1 MSRRVSSMSRHR
13 TQQNTDSTI
22 VPDMLRKN
30 ALAWLA
36 ESILSGCQVF
46 LCTTHRISK
55 ESQAELENF
64 YNSSRW
70 SEKCSEAWQYFYLSK
85 IICKIFLFF
94 LNQGHSGKNNGTY
107 CAIYFHVDYT
117 AIFDS
122 DVRKKKLMHILIW
135 FTVGYEYVKQERTKN
150 SLPSLFRCCLK

>member
-1 MSRRVSSMSRHR
+1 MLSMSRYRNQQR
-13 TQQNTDSTI
+13 TGSTI

-46 LCTTHRISK
+46 LCTTHRISR

-64 YNSSRW
+64 YDSSRW

-85 IICKIFLFF
+85 
-94 LNQGHSGKNNGTY
+94 NNLQKFPVLLELG
-107 CAIYFHVDYT
+107 C
-117 AIFDS
+117 
-122 DVRKKKLMHILIW
+122 
-135 FTVGYEYVKQERTKN
+135 
-150 SLPSLFRCCLK
+150 